1 MGALALQIAAG
12 IGLASCAGLRAFLPL
27 FAVGA
32 AGRAGW
38 IDLARGFEW
47 LASTPALVVLG
58 TAVVAEILAD
68 KVPAVDHLLDS
79 AGIFVRPAAG
89 ALVMASA
96 LSETGPLAGAV
107 LGLILGTPAATGVQ
121 LLKAKARL
129 VSSAATGGLANPAQS
144 ALEDVASV
152 SGCLICLLL
161 PVAALALL
169 ALVAVLCFVWLRRRP
184 PTGHRPGPAS
194 GSA

>member
-1 MGALALQIAAG
+1 MSALALQIAAG

-58 TAVVAEILAD
+58 SAVAAEILGD
-68 KVPAVDHLLDS
+68 KLPAVDHLLDS
-79 AGIFVRPAAG
+79 AGVIVRPLAG
-89 ALVMASA
+89 ALAMAST
-96 LSETGPLAGAV
+96 LSETGPLPAAV
-107 LGLILGTPAATGVQ
+107 LGLILGTPAAAGVQ
-121 LLKAKARL
+121 LLKAKGRL
-129 VSSAATGGLANPAQS
+129 VSSATTCGLANPAQS
-144 ALEDVASV
+144 AVEDVASL

-161 PVAALALL
+161 PVV
-169 ALVAVLCFVWLRRRP
+169 ALVLLVLMAAVFLWVRRRP
-184 PTGHRPGPAS
+184 RPGHRPGPVT
-194 GSA
+194 